1 MLGSTLLDR
10 YRIEA
15 ELGKGGMGTVYRGY
29 DLLLNRYVA
38 LKVLNAAYLSQTGK
52 ARLLTEARAAAKL
65 NHFNIVTIYDVA
77 EAEGIPFIV
86 MELVPGEPP
95 RLEPELNLEATI
107 GLISQVCAALEHAH
121 TSGIIHRDLKLENIL
136 LTSEHVVKLMDFGL
150 ARLNEG
156 PRLTEA
162 GTVMG
167 TILYM
172 APELLMGEEASVQSD
187 LYALGVMFYE
197 LASGHPPFKGGDHL
211 ALISQHLHA
220 TPVPP
225 STYNPAIPAG
235 VETLILKLL
244 AKQPEDRPA
253 SAAEVRASL
262 AAESGSVEKSEVS
275 KVTALDRIVR
285 GRLVGREREL
295 KEALQLWHK
304 VQQGDSEILL
314 ISGEPGI
321 GKSRLAREVMVQVRI
336 EHGNS
341 LVGECYAEGNVPY
354 SAFAQMILNTED
366 WPSDLPP
373 LVLADLISLAPELRV
388 RYPDVPANPSLDP
401 QAEQQRLYESAFIFF
416 SRLANKAPLLLVL
429 EDVHWADGGT
439 LALARSLA
447 RRFHQTKSRVL
458 MVLTFREMELTE
470 QKGLSDLLNN
480 WNREHLATS
489 LKLHRLDAQG
499 TQNLLEALF
508 AEAVTADFA
517 DRVYRDT
524 EGNPFFIEEIC
535 KALIDGGQVYREDG
549 RWQRRSTSSLEMPR
563 SIRMAI
569 ETRLSGLPE
578 ASQEVLHVAAV
589 LGRRFEF
596 DVLQAASDS
605 TDAQTEENLITA
617 LEAAEHAQLL
627 FEVGREGGGTF
638 EFAHALIPTTLME
651 GISGMRRRRLHRR
664 AIAALEKLHPEDDK
678 TLAHHCLG
686 AGEDERAVDFLLKA
700 ADKARGAFANTE
712 AVSNYQQAL
721 GLLDELRRESSKTD
735 HWLAL
740 TLRLN
745 ENLGDVLELTGQ
757 HEEAWTAYQNA
768 LTAVAAGTPIQASRL
783 YRKAGKTRETLR
795 LYDEAAQAYQK
806 ADMALGEPASDASSE
821 LWQEWINIQ
830 MDRIYLG
837 YWRGQV
843 AEMEQLINKVLPI
856 METHSTPQQR
866 AMFYWNRTAMN
877 LRRWRYVVS
886 EEMLSDIRL
895 GHMAAQEGGIA
906 GQICLTTFLFGFVL
920 LWHHDLD
927 EAEKQLL
934 SALQL
939 AEKTGDVTVMSR
951 SLTYLTVIHRQR
963 GNIEKVRHYA
973 ARSQETAAVGQMIE
987 YVGMAQANLAWAE
1000 RRDGR
1005 IMEARELGESAWA
1018 TMQKTPQVQMFPWVA
1033 GWPLLAINL
1042 VEGRGADAIEYA
1054 RGLLNPT
1061 AHPQPEEIAIPLQ
1074 AAIEAWEQGRG
1085 EDANMHLT
1093 KAAELAEPLG
1103 YL

>member
-10 YRIEA
+10 YRVDA
-15 ELGKGGMGTVYRGY
+15 ELGKGGMGIVYRGY

-38 LKVLNAAYLSQTGK
+38 LKVLNAAYLDQTGK

-65 NHFNIVTIYDVA
+65 NHSNIVTIHDVA
-77 EAEGIPFIV
+77 EAEGMPFIV
-86 MELVPGEPP
+86 MELVRGEPP

-107 GLISQVCAALEHAH
+107 GLINQVCAALEHAH
-121 TSGIIHRDLKLENIL
+121 TAGIIHRDLKLENIL

-172 APELLMGEEASVQSD
+172 APELLMGGDASVQSD

-225 STYNPAIPAG
+225 STYNPAIPSEI
-235 VETLILKLL
+235 ETLILKLL

-262 AAESGSVEKSEVS
+262 QAASGSVEKSEAS

-295 KEALQLWHK
+295 KEALQLWHE

-321 GKSRLAREVMVQVRI
+321 GKSRLSREVMVQVRI

-388 RYPDVPANPSLDP
+388 RFPDVPANPSLDP

-416 SRLANKAPLLLVL
+416 SRLASEAPLLLVL

-458 MVLTFREMELTE
+458 MVLTFREVELTE

-480 WNREHLATS
+480 WNREHIATS
-489 LKLHRLDAQG
+489 LKLHRLDAQA

-508 AEAVTADFA
+508 AEPVTADFA

-578 ASQEVLHVAAV
+578 SSQEILHLAAV

-596 DVLQAASDS
+596 DVLHTASDF
-605 TDAQTEENLITA
+605 TGAQTEENLITA
-617 LEAAEHAQLL
+617 LESAERAQLL
-627 FEVGREGGGTF
+627 FEVGREGGGAF

-664 AIAALEKLHPEDDK
+664 AITALEKLHPEDDK
-678 TLAHHCLG
+678 TLAHHCIG
-686 AGEDERAVDFLLKA
+686 AGEDERALDFLLKA
-700 ADKARGAFANTE
+700 ADKARAAFANAE
-712 AVSNYQQAL
+712 AVNNYQQAL
-721 GLLDELRRESSKTD
+721 GLLDELRRESTKAD
-735 HWLAL
+735 HWLAM

-768 LTAVAAGTPIQASRL
+768 LTAIAAGTPIQISRL

-795 LYDEAAQAYQK
+795 LYDEATQAYQK
-806 ADMALGEPASDASSE
+806 AEVILGEPSNDAPSE

-843 AEMEQLINKVLPI
+843 TEMEQLINKVLPI
-856 METHSTPQQR
+856 LETHSTPQQR

-877 LRRWRYVVS
+877 LRRWRYVIS
-886 EEMLSDIRL
+886 EEMLNDIRL
-895 GHMAAQEGGIA
+895 GVIAAHEGGIMS
-906 GQICLTTFLFGFVL
+906 QKSLTTFMLGFVS
-920 LWHHDLD
+920 LWKHNLE

-934 SALQL
+934 SALHL
-939 AEKTGDVTVMSR
+939 AETTGDVTIMSR
-951 SLTYLTVIHRQR
+951 SLTYLTVVHRKR
-963 GNIEKVRHYA
+963 GDVEKVRHYA
-973 ARSQETAAVGQMIE
+973 ARSQETAATGQMIE
-987 YVGMAQANLAWAE
+987 YVGMAQANLAWSE

-1005 IMEARELGESAWA
+1005 ILEARELGNTAWS
-1018 TMQKTPQVQMFPWVA
+1018 TIQKTPQAQMFAWVA
-1033 GWPLLAINL
+1033 VWPLLAISL
-1042 VEGRGADAIEYA
+1042 AEGRGANAIGYA
-1054 RGLLNPT
+1054 RELLNPT
-1061 AHPQPEEIAIPLQ
+1061 AQPQPEEIAIPLQ
-1074 AAIEAWEQGRG
+1074 AAINAWDQGQT
-1085 EDANMHLT
+1085 ESAILQLT